1 MHRWRRE
8 WGEVW
13 GQTGWFFWWWTPSLT
28 SLSPPPNPLSPP
40 SPPPFLTI
48 FPWELYC
55 RDTDKDVQ
63 VPWIS
68 VASLAANLLCVVH
81 YKQNS
86 HNPNTFSS
94 IFSPSAWP
102 TWCHKYFNSSIFSS
116 FVLAL
121 FFPSFPSHSA
131 EYYVKVMKKI
141 QDRGN
146 EYVQNEQDRLGRLLS
161 ELYHPQTTQELES
174 SPLLFIPTP

>member
-8 WGEVW
+8 RGKFGVKL
-13 GQTGWFFWWWTPSLT
+13 GDFLMVNPLSHFPLT
-28 SLSPPPNPLSPP
+28 SLLTPSHPLFTPLSPP

-63 VPWIS
+63 VQWIS

-121 FFPSFPSHSA
+121 FLPSCFYPS
-131 EYYVKVMKKI
+131 
-141 QDRGN
+141 
-146 EYVQNEQDRLGRLLS
+146 
-161 ELYHPQTTQELES
+161 S
-174 SPLLFIPTP
+174 SPPSLPTVLNTMWK